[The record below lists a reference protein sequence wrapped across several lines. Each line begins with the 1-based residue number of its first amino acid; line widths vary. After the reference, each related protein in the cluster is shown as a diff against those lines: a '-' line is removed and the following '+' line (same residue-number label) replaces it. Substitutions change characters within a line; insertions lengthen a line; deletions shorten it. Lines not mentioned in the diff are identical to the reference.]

1 MARHETDEAED
12 KALYGTYVNIQCNQ
26 DDDQITKIEA
36 IREAVSLL
44 IADMEQWNYKLDLNT
59 MQFIVH
65 EGLVYDGGQSFYEP
79 PDDGIRNSHY
89 CITVGIKCEGYA
101 NMIN

>member
-1 MARHETDEAED
+1 MTRHETDEAED
-12 KALYGTYVNIQCNQ
+12 KVLCGTYVDIQCNP

-44 IADMEQWNYKLDLNT
+44 IADMEQWNYKLDLDT
-59 MQFIVH
+59 MRFIVH
-65 EGLVYDGGQSFYEP
+65 EGLVYDGGQSFYELP
-79 PDDGIRNSHY
+79 GHGIRNSHY
-89 CITVGIKCEGYA
+89 CITVGIKCERYA